1 GFIVTSSRQGMVL
14 MEYSSKEQNR
24 NERSTYAETER
35 SFARC
40 NYLKV
45 KFGIFA
51 TCCFILFVAI
61 LLKGTIL

>member
-1 GFIVTSSRQGMVL
+1 MVL
-14 MEYSSKEQNR
+14 MKYSSREQNR
-24 NERSTYAETER
+24 IECSTFFKTER
-35 SFARC
+35 SFTRC

-51 TCCFILFVAI
+51 ICCFILFVAI